1 MPRILENLKRLQ
13 ERIDQAA
20 RRSGREG
27 SEITLV
33 AVTKNVTADRILE
46 AVKYGV
52 TQIGENRVQEA
63 EDKFEQIPKE
73 VKRHLLGRLQT
84 NKINKAIRLFDMI
97 QSVDRFKLAQQ
108 IARRCEQKP
117 MPILVEVNT
126 SGEKSKSGV
135 APDETLDLLRQL
147 AVLERVQIQGLMTIG
162 PLTENRNL
170 IRESFRNL
178 RELFQEAENID
189 SAHCH
194 MKYLSMGMSS
204 DFEVAIEEGSNMI
217 RIGTA
222 IFGAGN

>member
-1 MPRILENLKRLQ
+1 MTSILQNLEWLREK
-13 ERIDQAA
+13 IDRAA
-20 RRSGREG
+20 EKSGRKG

-33 AVTKNVTADRILE
+33 AVSKNVTRERILE
-46 AVKYGV
+46 VLKHGV
-52 TQIGENRVQEA
+52 TEIGENRVQEA
-63 EDKFEQIPKE
+63 EVKFEQIPKE
-73 VKRHLLGRLQT
+73 VKRYLIGRLQT
-84 NKINKAIRLFDMI
+84 NKVNKAIRLFDMI
-97 QSVDRFKLAQQ
+97 QSVDSFKLAQQ
-108 IARRCEQKP
+108 IVRRCEQKA

-204 DFEVAIEEGSNMI
+204 DFEIAIEEGSNMI

-222 IFGAGN
+222 IFGARN